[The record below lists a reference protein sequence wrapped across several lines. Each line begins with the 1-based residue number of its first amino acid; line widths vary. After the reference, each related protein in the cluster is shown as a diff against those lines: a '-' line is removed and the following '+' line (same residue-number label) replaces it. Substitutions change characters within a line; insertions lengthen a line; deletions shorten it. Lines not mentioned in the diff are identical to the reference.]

1 MDDLRRQLNE
11 ALGGLEPSPVPL
23 DRITRRGR
31 RTRRRRAGAA
41 AVTLAAVASVAVVVA
56 SPTTHPLTPAGPS
69 SPVTANAQPIISF
82 GNVTRPFGA
91 AASNVFVQGTVNGQA
106 WRLQVVNAAD
116 DGHSCLPGV
125 TLNNQDVDVLSPRP
139 DTALTPV
146 GAPSV
151 FTSGQ
156 GFSYVFIQV
165 PADVT
170 QIGFGSVR
178 VPLALVPLTEC
189 GRTFRL
195 TGFAFPDKAT
205 VTLTAVTQSGV
216 SRSYVLPRALYAAK
230 SGWQNLDV
238 SSGEGVTRTLAHDGD
253 MTLTASVG
261 GYGECYSTSWQIG
274 KVATNQPICLP
285 ITITPPD
292 FRVVSIPGLTLDNV
306 TTYAVALAVGSSVHS
321 VVARLANGKT
331 VRATPVDVDGR
342 LEIGFLTTSPVTSVT
357 RYNAA
362 GENLGSMHAPTVN
375 SA

>member
-1 MDDLRRQLNE
+1 MRLDE
-11 ALGGLEPSPVPL
+11 ALGGLEPPPVPL
-23 DRITRRGR
+23 DRIVRRGR

-56 SPTTHPLTPAGPS
+56 SPTHPVSPASPA

-82 GNVTRPFGA
+82 GNVTRPSGA

-116 DGHSCLPGV
+116 DGHSCLPAV
-125 TLNNQDVDVLSPRP
+125 RLNDQDADVLTPKP

-165 PADVT
+165 PTDVA
-170 QIGFGSVR
+170 QIEFGSVR
-178 VPLALVPLTEC
+178 VPLTLVQLTEC

-195 TGFAFPDKAT
+195 AGFAFPDSAT

-216 SRSYVLPRALYAAK
+216 SRSYVLPQALYAANSTQ

-238 SSGEGVTRTLAHDGD
+238 SSGEGVTRTLARDGD

-261 GYGECYSTSWQIG
+261 GFGECYSTSWQIG
-274 KVATNQPICLP
+274 KIATNQPVCVP
-285 ITITPPD
+285 ITIIPLD
-292 FRVVSIPGLTLDNV
+292 NRVVSIPGLTLNNV

-321 VVARLANGKT
+321 VVAHLANGET

-342 LEIGFLTTSPVTSVT
+342 LEIGFLTTSPITSVT
-357 RYNAA
+357 RYNVA
-362 GENLGSMHAPTVN
+362 GQDLGSMHAPAVN